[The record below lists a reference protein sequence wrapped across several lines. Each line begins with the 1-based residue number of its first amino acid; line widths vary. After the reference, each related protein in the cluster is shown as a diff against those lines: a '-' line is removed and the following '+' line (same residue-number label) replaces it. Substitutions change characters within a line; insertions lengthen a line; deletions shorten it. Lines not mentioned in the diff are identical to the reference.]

1 VRQRVRDIERRGAAL
16 RDNQPLM
23 QGEENPGDLIADL
36 GNQVEQLRSQVDSL
50 AQDKDELE
58 ARNTALGNNE
68 RQLGLKVEQLISQV
82 GSLTQDRAG
91 QVEQLQTQVA
101 SLQTQI
107 SLERTMDDTN
117 SMCHKI
123 LIRAVMNGD
132 EKLLPHIIHISP
144 RGIVD
149 AVSVDGWTALHYAA
163 RWGHTEVA
171 RKLICFRA
179 SPNAQDSVGCTPLHH
194 AVRCSRGTATGVVPD
209 LALIKALIDG
219 GADVNLMD
227 NHQLTALDYDKQI
240 SGSQYGRICMMD
252 CLDRASR
259 RN

>member
-1 VRQRVRDIERRGAAL
+1 
-16 RDNQPLM
+16 M
-23 QGEENPGDLIADL
+23 
-36 GNQVEQLRSQVDSL
+36 
-50 AQDKDELE
+50 
-58 ARNTALGNNE
+58 
-68 RQLGLKVEQLISQV
+68 

-209 LALIKALIDG
+209 LALIKSLIDG

-227 NHQLTALDYDKQI
+227 HHHLTALDYAKQI